1 MPPLRELTAQF
12 WAAAI
17 YSRRAPDRD
26 QRHAQRILRAVART
40 ATGPLQ
46 QRAKELIREDQTDE
60 PTRYDH

>member
-40 ATGPLQ
+40 ATGPLKL
-46 QRAKELIREDQTDE
+46 RALELIKEEQDE
-60 PTRYDH
+60 PTCYDH